1 MFLETFAKWTRVAA
15 VISFKERLLPSRLF
29 SAKKKEIK
37 FKFFNVT
44 LGNLHDDYDDDNKS
58 LALP

>member
-1 MFLETFAKWTRVAA
+1 MNTGSSSYFLQRET
-15 VISFKERLLPSRLF
+15 ISLLSIF
-29 SAKKKEIK
+29 SKKKEIK